1 MTAKEYLEQVYY
13 LDSRIRSNLQELADL
28 RKMVYSVSS
37 PSLEQ
42 SYNPNRPTEAPF
54 VRGIESMD
62 ILERQIKAETDSLF
76 RFKEGIRTAINTV
89 ENHDEQM
96 VLRYRYIHKMTW
108 KQIGAK
114 MGVNEKTAR
123 RWHDSALSKVSSLRG
138 RNPAEAFSMP
148 ENRRCVPKCQ
158 ESRKDRVLIRTVRN

>member
-28 RKMVYSVSS
+28 REMVYSVFS

-62 ILERQIKAETDSLF
+62 ILAQPYSGSE
-76 RFKEGIRTAINTV
+76 
-89 ENHDEQM
+89 
-96 VLRYRYIHKMTW
+96 
-108 KQIGAK
+108 
-114 MGVNEKTAR
+114 
-123 RWHDSALSKVSSLRG
+123 
-138 RNPAEAFSMP
+138 PAYKWRAW
-148 ENRRCVPKCQ
+148 
-158 ESRKDRVLIRTVRN
+158 

>member
-28 RKMVYSVSS
+28 RKIVYSVSS

-76 RFKEGIRTAINTV
+76 RFKEGIGTAINTV

-123 RWHDSALSKVSSLRG
+123 RWHDSALSKVVL
-138 RNPAEAFSMP
+138 
-148 ENRRCVPKCQ
+148 PK
-158 ESRKDRVLIRTVRN
+158 DGTAA

>member
-1 MTAKEYLEQVYY
+1 MTAKDYSAQAYY
-13 LDSRIRSNLQELADL
+13 LDSRLRSNLQELADL

-37 PSLEQ
+37 PRLEQ

-123 RWHDSALSKVSSLRG
+123 RWHDSALSKVVL
-138 RNPAEAFSMP
+138 
-148 ENRRCVPKCQ
+148 PKDC
-158 ESRKDRVLIRTVRN
+158 TAA